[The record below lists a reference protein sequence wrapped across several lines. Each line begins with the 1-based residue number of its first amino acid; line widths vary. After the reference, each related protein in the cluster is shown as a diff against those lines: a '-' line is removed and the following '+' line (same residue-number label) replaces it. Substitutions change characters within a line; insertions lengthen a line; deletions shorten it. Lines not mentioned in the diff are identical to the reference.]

1 MKQII
6 FTFLLLFLLASC
18 KSTQTISDFKNENRT
33 KNSTVEARNLKNA
46 RGQVK
51 KEATETNIEEV
62 PQEYAYNA
70 NSEEE
75 IPYIAYE
82 VLERA
87 NEYYGVKYRMGGN
100 SRAGI
105 DCSGLV
111 VKAFEST
118 NIKLPRTSVEMSR
131 MGRRLQNYEVRKGDL
146 IFFKTR
152 GGRNVNHVGLVV
164 ENKDGEIKFIHAS
177 NSQGV
182 TLSSLN
188 ETYYQKSF
196 SHCNRIL

>member
-6 FTFLLLFLLASC
+6 FTFLLLFLIASC
-18 KSTQTISDFKNENRT
+18 KSTQTISDYKNENRS
-33 KNSTVEARNLKNA
+33 KNGSVEARNLKNT

-51 KEATETNIEEV
+51 KEAIEAAITAIPQEFAYDTASEEEV
-62 PQEYAYNA
+62 PYLAF
-70 NSEEE
+70 
-75 IPYIAYE
+75 E
-82 VLERA
+82 VLKIA
-87 NEYYGVKYRMGGN
+87 SEYYGVRYRMGGN

-111 VKAFEST
+111 CKAFEST
-118 NIKLPRTSVEMSR
+118 EIKIPRTSIEMSR

-146 IFFKTR
+146 IFFRTR

-164 ENKDGEIKFIHAS
+164 ENNDGEIKFIHAS
-177 NSQGV
+177 SSQGV

-188 ETYYQKSF
+188 EAYYKKSF